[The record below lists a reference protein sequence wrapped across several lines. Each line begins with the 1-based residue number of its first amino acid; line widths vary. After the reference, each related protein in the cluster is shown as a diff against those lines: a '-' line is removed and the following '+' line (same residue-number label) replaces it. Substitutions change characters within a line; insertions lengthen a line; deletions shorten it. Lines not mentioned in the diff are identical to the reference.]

1 MSYRIEFGGQALVQL
16 NGLPPEAF
24 DALVER
30 VVELADEPWDA
41 VVMAPGHD
49 PAFRET
55 TLGHGYGFLSFWF
68 DEVAGLIR
76 IFHIVWAD

>member
-16 NGLPPEAF
+16 NGLPPDAF
-24 DALVER
+24 DASVER

-55 TLGHGYGFLSFWF
+55 ALGRGYGFFSFRL
-68 DEVAGLIR
+68 DEAAGLIR

>member
-1 MSYRIEFGGQALVQL
+1 VSYRIEFGGQVLVQL

-55 TLGHGYGFLSFWF
+55 TFGHGYGFLSFWF